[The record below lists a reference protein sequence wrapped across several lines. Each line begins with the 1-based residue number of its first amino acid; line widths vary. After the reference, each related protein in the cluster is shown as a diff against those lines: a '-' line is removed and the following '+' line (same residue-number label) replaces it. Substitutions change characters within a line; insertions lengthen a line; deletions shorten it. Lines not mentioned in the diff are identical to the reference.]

1 MRAAACVD
9 SSSCRGQNMTQN
21 PSSSPPPAPS
31 TPPAKP
37 QPIIFQR
44 PPRLLAL
51 ILMLLIEPRQWAI
64 AARYRVTVILWPFL
78 LVLFASSL
86 LTGYPMASRIM
97 HLARRFA
104 VSYDKSFDPM
114 LLTNGRLSVIP
125 TPGKKPLK
133 IVGSGGKLIVR
144 PNVTGLY
151 RDTSMPMVMVL
162 TQNHLIYTGSWA
174 MFATPRQS
182 ISVRQLQT
190 VLAQSN
196 GMPIGQGKNGQLL
209 PPPVKVSSATL
220 LALINSNH
228 ATITALITVMFGM
241 VIFLSNG
248 LWSVLM
254 IVMISPLIAMINR
267 PNQMPLG
274 RAYRI
279 SMALMVPLLAIRSLL
294 VLFHIV
300 PLEDQSMAVSF
311 LMFISPLPLAIW
323 AAVLSA
329 RMYAPQK
336 KRGPS
341 T

>member
-1 MRAAACVD
+1 
-9 SSSCRGQNMTQN
+9 MTPN
-21 PSSSPPPAPS
+21 PSSSPPPAPA
-31 TPPAKP
+31 TPPINP
-37 QPIIFQR
+37 TPLVFQR
-44 PPRLLAL
+44 PPRLFQL
-51 ILMLLIEPRQWAI
+51 ILLLLIEPRQWAV
-64 AARYRVTVILWPFL
+64 AARYRMKVILWPFL
-78 LVLFASSL
+78 LVLFGSSL
-86 LTGYPMASRIM
+86 LTGYPMAGRIM
-97 HLARRFA
+97 HLAGRFA
-104 VSYDKSFDPM
+104 AGYDKSFDPM
-114 LLTNGRLSVIP
+114 LLTNGRLSVLP

-151 RDTSMPMVMVL
+151 HDTSMPMVMVL

-182 ISVRQLQT
+182 VSIRQLQI

-196 GMPIGQGKNGQLL
+196 GMPIGQGKNGRHL
-209 PPPVKVSSATL
+209 PPPVTVNSATL

-228 ATITALITVMFGM
+228 DTITALITIMFGL
-241 VIFLSNG
+241 VIFFSNG
-248 LWSVLM
+248 LWCLLM

-267 PNQMPLG
+267 PNAMPLG

-279 SMALMVPLLAIRSLL
+279 SLALMVPLLALRSLL

-311 LMFISPLPLAIW
+311 LLFIAPLPLAIW

-336 KRGPS
+336 KRGPAS
-341 T
+341 